1 MCQRFSPPTSCS
13 KKPLWKAKYNSVSQS
28 PNITVSPN
36 LVVDNTTVENV
47 VRQLWPS
54 RHTCEANQ
62 QLKILPFQSPCT
74 GTELRGQ
81 VTPWAPHVNTH
92 YNTIFNHLFCQR
104 LLWLLLR
111 TQDMGTSQSSVC
123 QVLEFSHFCLDPT
136 FVLRLRRRQRGLWQ
150 GLALVWVQVSLPPW
164 TLSRFLFFSGYLG
177 QALNTSSSICMT
189 PT

>member
-1 MCQRFSPPTSCS
+1 MQRIFRAKQIFHWCSLSLYLCWPARFSSPRSLKSLINVPKVSSSHLLQLKQT

-54 RHTCEANQ
+54 WNTCEANQ

-81 VTPWAPHVNTH
+81 VTPWSPHVNIH
-92 YNTIFNHLFCQR
+92 YNTIFNCLFCQR

-123 QVLEFSHFCLDPT
+123 QVLEFSHFLFLDPT
-136 FVLRLRRRQRGLWQ
+136 FF
-150 GLALVWVQVSLPPW
+150 
-164 TLSRFLFFSGYLG
+164 LS
-177 QALNTSSSICMT
+177 
-189 PT
+189 

>member
-1 MCQRFSPPTSCS
+1 MCQRFPISCS
-13 KKPLWKAKYNSVSQS
+13 SRQTKKPLWKAKYNSVSQS

-81 VTPWAPHVNTH
+81 VTPWSPHVNTH

-123 QVLEFSHFCLDPT
+123 QVLELKMFTFFVFGPNFCLK
-136 FVLRLRRRQRGLWQ
+136 VEI
-150 GLALVWVQVSLPPW
+150 
-164 TLSRFLFFSGYLG
+164 FLFGPNFSK
-177 QALNTSSSICMT
+177 N
-189 PT
+189 

>member
-1 MCQRFSPPTSCS
+1 MQQIFHRCSLSLYLCWPARFSSPPRSLKSLINVPKVSISCS
-13 KKPLWKAKYNSVSQS
+13 KQTKKPLWKAKYNSVSQS

-81 VTPWAPHVNTH
+81 VTPWERQHTLQH
-92 YNTIFNHLFCQR
+92 DF
-104 LLWLLLR
+104 
-111 TQDMGTSQSSVC
+111 QS
-123 QVLEFSHFCLDPT
+123 
-136 FVLRLRRRQRGLWQ
+136 FVLPEIAMIVAANTRHGNIPVIRVSGLRIENFHIF
-150 GLALVWVQVSLPPW
+150 VWTQI
-164 TLSRFLFFSGYLG
+164 FS
-177 QALNTSSSICMT
+177 
-189 PT
+189 